1 MKIVSIICFACIA
14 FCYSAQAQFSSR
26 AFDVIH
32 YDFSLSLSDTSNLIS
47 GESTVTVR
55 FPDTPPSHILLDL
68 VGASSPQTTG
78 MRVRQ
83 TRINHQT
90 VPFTHIDNRLS
101 IPTNEQFSPEDTI
114 SITIQYDGTPAD
126 GLAIGYN
133 RYNQRTFFGDNWPD
147 RAQHWLPVVDH
158 PSDKASCTFSISAPA
173 HYRVVSNGTLQE
185 ESPKPNGYTLTRW
198 HQPQPIATKVM
209 VVGVAP
215 LAYKHT
221 GLVKGIPVSSWVFPE
236 NKEKAFLD
244 LDIAPDVLRFFTD
257 RLGTYPYDKLTHIQ
271 SKTRWGGMENA
282 SAIFYTEGAFT
293 GLQNMERIIAHE
305 TAHQWFGNSTTEAD
319 WPHIWLSEGFATYLT
334 HLYIEHTHGR
344 AVMENDMAKDKQ
356 KILAFINR
364 HPESAIVEHN
374 IENINF
380 LINANSYEK
389 AGWVLHMLRHETGDA
404 HFWNILKTYLE
415 KYRHNNAET
424 KDFVTIVNRITG
436 NKYDWFFDQWLYRPG
451 IPTVS
456 YTWTYEKNKITIQFE
471 QQGTP
476 FLLPIDIQLKYASGE
491 KRKLKTG
498 IAENKETIVIKSKEK
513 PTAILLDPDHWLLA
527 RLQPS
532 NP

>member
-1 MKIVSIICFACIA
+1 
-14 FCYSAQAQFSSR
+14 
-26 AFDVIH
+26 
-32 YDFSLSLSDTSNLIS
+32 
-47 GESTVTVR
+47 
-55 FPDTPPSHILLDL
+55 
-68 VGASSPQTTG
+68 
-78 MRVRQ
+78 
-83 TRINHQT
+83 
-90 VPFTHIDNRLS
+90 
-101 IPTNEQFSPEDTI
+101 
-114 SITIQYDGTPAD
+114 
-126 GLAIGYN
+126 
-133 RYNQRTFFGDNWPD
+133 
-147 RAQHWLPVVDH
+147 
-158 PSDKASCTFSISAPA
+158 
-173 HYRVVSNGTLQE
+173 
-185 ESPKPNGYTLTRW
+185 
-198 HQPQPIATKVM
+198 
-209 VVGVAP
+209 
-215 LAYKHT
+215 
-221 GLVKGIPVSSWVFPE
+221 
-236 NKEKAFLD
+236 
-244 LDIAPDVLRFFTD
+244 
-257 RLGTYPYDKLTHIQ
+257 
-271 SKTRWGGMENA
+271 MENA

-356 KILAFINR
+356 KILAFINS
-364 HPESAIVEHN
+364 HPESAIVEHD

-404 HFWNILKTYLE
+404 HFWNILKTYLG

-476 FLLPIDIQLKYASGE
+476 FLLPIDIQLEYASGE

-527 RLQPS
+527 RLQPA